1 MSQYHTASP
10 KHATCLRRQTPAKL
24 SLSCFSMCLS
34 SHWWRRRPRARQVRR
49 PTPWSQSTSADSSGT
64 RRRAGVA
71 LLHRH
76 GPSSGVSHCFISR
89 RRSYGFAQICRLGM
103 HVLRFFDATVFAV
116 LNRWPPRLPVVAPCD
131 RRRVLA
137 TWSADIQRPTAMP
150 LVERSIPFAAIR
162 TLRHALALGSYFFT
176 TPCSHFSSVPAVLH
190 NSCRC

>member
-1 MSQYHTASP
+1 
-10 KHATCLRRQTPAKL
+10 
-24 SLSCFSMCLS
+24 MCLS
-34 SHWWRRRPRARQVRR
+34 SYWWRRRPRARQVRR

-76 GPSSGVSHCFISR
+76 GPSSGVSHCFISLR
-89 RRSYGFAQICRLGM
+89 RACSSTQLRLCAKSVDLGCTYC
-103 HVLRFFDATVFAV
+103 VVFDATVFAV

-162 TLRHALALGSYFFT
+162 TLRHAPALGSSFFT
-176 TPCSHFSSVPAVLH
+176 TPCSHSILFPPCLQSCTIRVAVEAHGRGWRRRWLKL
-190 NSCRC
+190 